1 MAIFP
6 LWYNSKRRTKRRNR
20 LEKEQRSMSSTLT
33 VKALVL
39 VQSVLSLHNFI
50 RSSVPHNLGVPW
62 KVTTLAMDNMFFF
75 AEPLD
80 WWTPQKRSLTE
91 QPQLFLA
98 SIPMMK
104 GLLGNFYTTVFLVP
118 HLCNFDCQQL
128 NRLLLF
134 WYTCNDY
141 PLSNHFLPNNLKKAC
156 TKLPNK
162 FENIFGCKKQN
173 GPITSTFVPIINLTH
188 SS

>member
-1 MAIFP
+1 MALFLI
-6 LWYNSKRRTKRRNR
+6 WYNSKRRTKRRNR
-20 LEKEQRSMSSTLT
+20 LEKEQQSMSSTLT
-33 VKALVL
+33 GKALVL
-39 VQSVLSLHNFI
+39 VQSVLSLHHFI
-50 RSSVPHNLGVPW
+50 QSSVPHNLGVSW
-62 KVTTLAMDNMFFF
+62 KVTTLAMDNFFF

-80 WWTPQKRSLTE
+80 WWTPQKGSLTE

-98 SIPMMK
+98 SLPMMK
-104 GLLGNFYTTVFLVP
+104 GLLGNLYTTVFLVP
-118 HLCNFDCQQL
+118 HLFNFDCQQL

-162 FENIFGCKKQN
+162 FEIYLDVKNETVQ
-173 GPITSTFVPIINLTH
+173 
-188 SS
+188 